1 MFDKLLRKMD
11 QIKEEVF
18 DQANK
23 HMNEVGRN
31 VRNGV
36 GDAVSGKKSDIFSS
50 VLGRVTNAVSSSAD
64 YLAQVQKMS
73 NEKQAQELGISST
86 ELKGLSMEQ
95 VAEKY
100 GLTVEQ
106 YQKKIEEDAKKYQNN
121 NIFNSAKEVK
131 ERSARELEA
140 RKKQAAQASMTV
152 EEFDSLTLQEQA
164 DKLHLSLDDLLEQR
178 SLKF

>member
-1 MFDKLLRKMD
+1 MD

-23 HMNEVGRN
+23 HMNEIGRN

-36 GDAVSGKKSDIFSS
+36 DDAVRGKKSDIFSS
-50 VLGRVTNAVSSSAD
+50 VLGKVTDAVSSSAG
-64 YLAQVQKMS
+64 YLVQVQKMS
-73 NEKQAQELGISST
+73 NEKTAQELGISSR

-95 VAEKY
+95 IAAKY

-106 YQKKIEEDAKKYQNN
+106 YQKKVEEEAKKYQNN
-121 NIFNSAKEVK
+121 NMINSAKEIK

-140 RKKQAAQASMTV
+140 RKN
-152 EEFDSLTLQEQA
+152 
-164 DKLHLSLDDLLEQR
+164 
-178 SLKF
+178 

>member
-1 MFDKLLRKMD
+1 MFDRLFRKMD

-23 HMNEVGRN
+23 HMNEIGRN

-36 GDAVSGKKSDIFSS
+36 DDAVRGKKSDIFSS
-50 VLGRVTNAVSSSAD
+50 VLGKVTDAVSSSAG

-73 NEKQAQELGISST
+73 NEKTAQELGISSR

-95 VAEKY
+95 IAAKY

-106 YQKKIEEDAKKYQNN
+106 YQKKVEEEAKKYQNN
-121 NIFNSAKEVK
+121 NMINSAKEIK

-140 RKKQAAQASMTV
+140 RKNQVHQMRCYQHIMKVAHS
-152 EEFDSLTLQEQA
+152 
-164 DKLHLSLDDLLEQR
+164 
-178 SLKF
+178 